1 MGNFKIIGNGVS
13 TVRRNSGMIFWIWL
27 IDLLF
32 GIIVAAP
39 IYFLFNRDFGHS
51 PSGEGLGRLNFIW
64 LGDVF
69 YKYQDLLP
77 ALASWV
83 LVPALF
89 FILVSVFLNGG
100 IIGRLAAVEKTTLQ
114 GFFADCGKYFGRFF
128 RVFLLSLPVY
138 VLVFGGLVKLVSAP
152 FKFWAKNAA
161 GEMPVIVASNLKF
174 LMTILLLSIVQ
185 MYFDYVKIHLVVRD
199 GRKVLAA
206 AAAALSF
213 IGRKF
218 FKAWGLYLLVGL
230 LFIMAT
236 AVFIA
241 VTNVLP
247 GTGVAA
253 LVLGFIWAQAYIFAR
268 ISTKVLFFAAELDLY
283 KIFRP

>member
-1 MGNFKIIGNGVS
+1 MSNFKIIGNGVS
-13 TVRRNSGMIFWIWL
+13 TVRRNSGMILWLWL

-32 GIIVAAP
+32 GIIVASP
-39 IYFLFNRDFGHS
+39 IYFLFNKDFGHS
-51 PSGEGLGRLNFIW
+51 PAGEGLGRLNFIW
-64 LGDVF
+64 LGDIF

-77 ALASWV
+77 ALAGWV
-83 LVPALF
+83 LVPALL

-100 IIGRLAAVEKTTLQ
+100 IIGRLAAGEKTTLQ
-114 GFFADCGKYFGRFF
+114 GFFADCGKHFGRFF

-138 VLVFGGLVKLVSAP
+138 ILVFGGLIKLVSAP
-152 FKFWAKNAA
+152 FNVWAKNAA
-161 GEMPVIVASNLKF
+161 GEMPVIIASNLKF

-199 GRKVLAA
+199 GRTVLAA

-230 LFIMAT
+230 LFIATT

-247 GTGVAA
+247 GTGGAA
-253 LVLGFIWAQAYIFAR
+253 LVLGFIWAQAYILAR
-268 ISTKVLFFAAELDLY
+268 IWIKVLFFAAELDLY
-283 KIFRP
+283 RIFRP

>member
-13 TVRRNSGMIFWIWL
+13 AVRRHPGMILWLWL
-27 IDLLF
+27 IDLVF

-39 IYFLFNRDFGHS
+39 VYFLVNKDFGHS
-51 PSGEGLGRLNFIW
+51 PAGEGLRGMSFTW
-64 LGDVF
+64 LGDSI
-69 YKYQDLLP
+69 YKYQNLLP
-77 ALASWV
+77 AIVGWM
-83 LVPALF
+83 LVPALL
-89 FILVSVFLNGG
+89 FILISIFLNGG
-100 IIGRLAAVEKTTLQ
+100 IIGRLAAGEKTTLQ
-114 GFFADCGKYFGRFF
+114 GFFADCGKYFGGFF

-138 VLVFGGLVKLVSAP
+138 ALVFGGLVRLVSAP

-161 GEMPVIVASNLKF
+161 GEMPVIVASNLRF

-185 MYFDYVKIHLVVRD
+185 MYFDYVKIHLVARD

-213 IGRKF
+213 IWGKF

-230 LFIMAT
+230 LFIAAT
-236 AVFIA
+236 AVVIA

-253 LVLGFIWAQAYIFAR
+253 LALGFILAQAYILAR

-283 KIFRP
+283 RIFRP

>member
-13 TVRRNSGMIFWIWL
+13 AVRRNSGMILWLWL

-32 GIIVAAP
+32 AIIVAAP
-39 IYFLFNRDFGHS
+39 VYFLVNKDFGHS
-51 PSGEGLGRLNFIW
+51 PAGEGLGRLNFIW
-64 LGDVF
+64 LGDSI
-69 YKYQDLLP
+69 YKYQDFLP
-77 ALASWV
+77 ALAGWV
-83 LVPALF
+83 LVPALL
-89 FILVSVFLNGG
+89 FILISVFLNGG
-100 IIGRLAAVEKTTLQ
+100 IIGRLAAGEKTTLQ
-114 GFFADCGKYFGRFF
+114 RFFADCGKYFGRFF
-128 RVFLLSLPVY
+128 RIFLLSLPVY

-161 GEMPVIVASNLKF
+161 GEIPVIVASNLKF

-206 AAAALSF
+206 AVAALSF

-218 FKAWGLYLLVGL
+218 LKAWGLYLLVGL
-230 LFIMAT
+230 LFIAAT

-253 LVLGFIWAQAYIFAR
+253 LALGFILAQAYILAR

-283 KIFRP
+283 RIFRP

>member
-1 MGNFKIIGNGVS
+1 MSNFKIIGNGVS
-13 TVRRNSGMIFWIWL
+13 TVRRNSGMILRLWL

-32 GIIVAAP
+32 GIVVAAP
-39 IYFLFNRDFGHS
+39 VYFLFNKDFGHS
-51 PSGEGLGRLNFIW
+51 PTGEGLGRLNFIW
-64 LGDVF
+64 LGDIF

-77 ALASWV
+77 ALAGWV
-83 LVPALF
+83 LVPALL

-100 IIGRLAAVEKTTLQ
+100 IIGRLEAGEKTTLQ
-114 GFFADCGKYFGRFF
+114 GFFADCGKYFSRFF
-128 RVFLLSLPVY
+128 RAFLLSLPVY
-138 VLVFGGLVKLVSAP
+138 VLVFGGLIKLVSAP
-152 FKFWAKNAA
+152 FNVWAKNAA

-185 MYFDYVKIHLVVRD
+185 MYFDYVKIHLVVRN

-218 FKAWGLYLLVGL
+218 FKAWGLYLLVGF
-230 LFIMAT
+230 LFIAAT

-247 GTGVAA
+247 GTGGAA
-253 LVLGFIWAQAYIFAR
+253 LALGFIWAQAYILAR
-268 ISTKVLFFAAELDLY
+268 IWIKVLFFAAELDLY
-283 KIFRP
+283 RIFRP

>member
-1 MGNFKIIGNGVS
+1 MSNFKIIGNGVS
-13 TVRRNSGMIFWIWL
+13 TVRRNSGMILWLWL

-32 GIIVAAP
+32 GIIVASP
-39 IYFLFNRDFGHS
+39 IYFLFNKDFGHS
-51 PSGEGLGRLNFIW
+51 PAGEGLGRLNFIW
-64 LGDVF
+64 LGDIF

-77 ALASWV
+77 ALAGWV
-83 LVPALF
+83 LVPALL

-100 IIGRLAAVEKTTLQ
+100 IIGRLAAGEKTTLQ
-114 GFFADCGKYFGRFF
+114 GFFADCGKHFGRFF

-138 VLVFGGLVKLVSAP
+138 VLVFGGLIKLVSAP
-152 FKFWAKNAA
+152 FNVWAKNAA
-161 GEMPVIVASNLKF
+161 GEMPVIIASNLKF

-230 LFIMAT
+230 LFIATT

-247 GTGVAA
+247 GTGGAA
-253 LVLGFIWAQAYIFAR
+253 LALGFIWAQAYILAR
-268 ISTKVLFFAAELDLY
+268 IWIKVLFFAAELDLY
-283 KIFRP
+283 RIFRP

>member
-13 TVRRNSGMIFWIWL
+13 TVRRNSGMILWLWL

-39 IYFLFNRDFGHS
+39 VYFLVNKDFGHS
-51 PSGEGLGRLNFIW
+51 PAGEGLGRLNFIW

-77 ALASWV
+77 ALAGWV
-83 LVPALF
+83 LVPALL

-100 IIGRLAAVEKTTLQ
+100 IIGRLAAGEKTTLQ
-114 GFFADCGKYFGRFF
+114 GFFADCGKHFGRFF

-138 VLVFGGLVKLVSAP
+138 VLVFGGLIKLVSAP
-152 FKFWAKNAA
+152 FNVWAKNAA

-230 LFIMAT
+230 LFIAAT

-253 LVLGFIWAQAYIFAR
+253 LALGFIWAQAYILAR
-268 ISTKVLFFAAELDLY
+268 IWTKVLFFAAELDLY
-283 KIFRP
+283 RIFRP

>member
-1 MGNFKIIGNGVS
+1 MSNFKIIGNGVS
-13 TVRRNSGMIFWIWL
+13 TVRRNSGMILRLWL

-32 GIIVAAP
+32 GIVVAAP
-39 IYFLFNRDFGHS
+39 VYFLFNKDFGHS
-51 PSGEGLGRLNFIW
+51 PTGEGLGRLNFIW
-64 LGDVF
+64 LGDIF

-77 ALASWV
+77 ALAGWV
-83 LVPALF
+83 LVPALL

-100 IIGRLAAVEKTTLQ
+100 IIGRLEAGEKTTLQ
-114 GFFADCGKYFGRFF
+114 GFFADCGKYFSRFF

-138 VLVFGGLVKLVSAP
+138 VLVFGGLIKLVSAP
-152 FKFWAKNAA
+152 FNVWAKNAA

-185 MYFDYVKIHLVVRD
+185 MYFDYVKIHLVVRN

-218 FKAWGLYLLVGL
+218 FKAWGLYLLVGF
-230 LFIMAT
+230 LFIAAT

-247 GTGVAA
+247 GTGGAA
-253 LVLGFIWAQAYIFAR
+253 LALGFIWAQAYILAR
-268 ISTKVLFFAAELDLY
+268 IWIKVLFFAAELDLY
-283 KIFRP
+283 RIFRP

>member
-1 MGNFKIIGNGVS
+1 MSNFKIIGNGVS
-13 TVRRNSGMIFWIWL
+13 TVRRNSGMILWLWL

-32 GIIVAAP
+32 GIIVASP
-39 IYFLFNRDFGHS
+39 IYFLFNKDFGHS
-51 PSGEGLGRLNFIW
+51 PAGEGLGRLNFIW
-64 LGDVF
+64 LGDIF

-77 ALASWV
+77 ALAGWV
-83 LVPALF
+83 LVPALL

-100 IIGRLAAVEKTTLQ
+100 IIGRLAAGEKTTLQ
-114 GFFADCGKYFGRFF
+114 GFFADCGKHFGRFF

-138 VLVFGGLVKLVSAP
+138 ILVFGGLIKLVSAP
-152 FKFWAKNAA
+152 FNVWAKNAA
-161 GEMPVIVASNLKF
+161 GEMPVIIASNLKF

-230 LFIMAT
+230 LFIAAT
-236 AVFIA
+236 SVFIA

-247 GTGVAA
+247 RTGGAA

>member
-13 TVRRNSGMIFWIWL
+13 AVRRNSGMILWLWL

-39 IYFLFNRDFGHS
+39 VYFLVNKDFGHS
-51 PSGEGLGRLNFIW
+51 PAGEGLGRLNFIW
-64 LGDVF
+64 LGDSI
-69 YKYQDLLP
+69 YKYQDFLP
-77 ALASWV
+77 ALAGWV
-83 LVPALF
+83 LVPALL
-89 FILVSVFLNGG
+89 FILISVFLNGG
-100 IIGRLAAVEKTTLQ
+100 IIGRLAAGEKTTLQ
-114 GFFADCGKYFGRFF
+114 RFFADCGKYFGRFF
-128 RVFLLSLPVY
+128 RIFLLSLPVY

-161 GEMPVIVASNLKF
+161 GEMPVIVASNLRF

-230 LFIMAT
+230 LFIATT

-247 GTGVAA
+247 GTGGAA
-253 LVLGFIWAQAYIFAR
+253 LALGFIWAQAYILAR
-268 ISTKVLFFAAELDLY
+268 IWIKVLFFAAELDLY
-283 KIFRP
+283 RIFRP

>member
-1 MGNFKIIGNGVS
+1 MNF
-13 TVRRNSGMIFWIWL
+13 T
-27 IDLLF
+27 
-32 GIIVAAP
+32 
-39 IYFLFNRDFGHS
+39 
-51 PSGEGLGRLNFIW
+51 W
-64 LGDVF
+64 LGDSI

-77 ALASWV
+77 ALAGWV
-83 LVPALF
+83 LVPALL
-89 FILVSVFLNGG
+89 FILISVFLNGG
-100 IIGRLAAVEKTTLQ
+100 IIGRLAAGEKTTLQ

-128 RVFLLSLPVY
+128 RVFLLSFPVY
-138 VLVFGGLVKLVSAP
+138 VLIFGGLVKLVSAP

-161 GEMPVIVASNLKF
+161 GEMPVIVASNLRF

-206 AAAALSF
+206 AGAALSF

-230 LFIMAT
+230 LFIVAT

-241 VTNVLP
+241 VTNVLREREWR
-247 GTGVAA
+247 
-253 LVLGFIWAQAYIFAR
+253 LWLLGFILAQAYILAR
-268 ISTKVLFFAAELDLY
+268 IWTKVLFFAAELDLY
-283 KIFRP
+283 RIFRP

>member
-1 MGNFKIIGNGVS
+1 MSNFKIIGNGVS
-13 TVRRNSGMIFWIWL
+13 TVRRNSGMILWLWL

-32 GIIVAAP
+32 GIIVASP
-39 IYFLFNRDFGHS
+39 IYFLFNKDFGHS
-51 PSGEGLGRLNFIW
+51 PAGEGLGRLNFIW
-64 LGDVF
+64 LGDIF

-77 ALASWV
+77 ALAGWV
-83 LVPALF
+83 LVPALL

-100 IIGRLAAVEKTTLQ
+100 IIGRLAAGEKTTLQ
-114 GFFADCGKYFGRFF
+114 GFFADCGKHFGRFF

-138 VLVFGGLVKLVSAP
+138 ILVFGGLIKLVSAP
-152 FKFWAKNAA
+152 FNVWAKNAA
-161 GEMPVIVASNLKF
+161 GEMPVIIASNLKF

-230 LFIMAT
+230 LFIATT

-247 GTGVAA
+247 GTGGAA
-253 LVLGFIWAQAYIFAR
+253 LALGFIWAQAYILAR
-268 ISTKVLFFAAELDLY
+268 IWIKVLFFAAELDLY
-283 KIFRP
+283 RIFRP